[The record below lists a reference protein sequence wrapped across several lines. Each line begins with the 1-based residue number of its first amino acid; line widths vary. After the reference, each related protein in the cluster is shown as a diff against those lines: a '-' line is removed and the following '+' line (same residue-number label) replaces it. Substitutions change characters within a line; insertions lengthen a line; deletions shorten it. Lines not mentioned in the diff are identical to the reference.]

1 MYVPSFTQIGQNP
14 KEEFEKVGFAYV
26 VLYRKK
32 RAAEVAV
39 SYVRKPSSIQGTYG
53 YKVCECV
60 I

>member
-1 MYVPSFTQIGQNP
+1 MPSFTQMGHNP

-26 VLYRKK
+26 ALWQTKC
-32 RAAEVAV
+32 AAEVGV
-39 SYVRKPSSIQGTYG
+39 SYVRKPSRIQGTYG